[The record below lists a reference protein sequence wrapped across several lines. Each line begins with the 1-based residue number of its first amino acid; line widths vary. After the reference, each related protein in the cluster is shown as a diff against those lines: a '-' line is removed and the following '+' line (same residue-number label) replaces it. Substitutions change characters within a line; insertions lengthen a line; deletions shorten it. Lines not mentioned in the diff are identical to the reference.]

1 MTPPPKNAKINT
13 RPKQKGN
20 KMYKLTITKGKKEML
35 SFIDKNAVAAHALV
49 KNANKSVKSGAKY
62 SYTYAYIKA

>member
-1 MTPPPKNAKINT
+1 
-13 RPKQKGN
+13 
-20 KMYKLTITKGKKEML
+20 MYKLTITKGKKEML